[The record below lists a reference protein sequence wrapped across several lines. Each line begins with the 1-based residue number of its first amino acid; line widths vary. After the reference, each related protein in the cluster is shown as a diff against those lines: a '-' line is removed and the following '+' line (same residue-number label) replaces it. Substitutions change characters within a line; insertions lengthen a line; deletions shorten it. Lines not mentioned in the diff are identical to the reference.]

1 MTTRTADSGA
11 LALMALTVTLWG
23 VSWVAMKHLTQY
35 AGPFD
40 VVFGRYLIAFITLLA
55 LMLCTGRTLKLP
67 PFKLT
72 LGVAVFQTM
81 GMQCFCQ
88 LALMSGGAGKVVL
101 LAYTMPF
108 WVIGFAW
115 VLLGD
120 RPSRR
125 HFLGFASAAVGLF
138 CVIAPWKGLGSVTA
152 SLFALAGGMSWGFGV
167 VLSKMLFQ
175 RYSPDVLAM
184 TTWQMLLGA
193 LLTLPLALFIPQP
206 AIRWESGFIYS
217 MIYTGVVASALGWW
231 LWMSVV
237 RRVSAAV
244 VGMSSL
250 GVPVLTV
257 FFAWLLLGEQPGL
270 SEYLGIVFILGG
282 LAVVNFPVRRSAVP
296 RL

>member
-1 MTTRTADSGA
+1 MVV
-11 LALMALTVTLWG
+11 TVTIWG

-35 AGPFD
+35 AGPFH
-40 VVFGRYLIAFITLLA
+40 VVFGRYFIAFFALLA
-55 LMLCTGRTLKLP
+55 LVLATGRTLKLP
-67 PFKLT
+67 PLKLT
-72 LGVAVFQTM
+72 LGVAVFQTA
-81 GMQCFCQ
+81 GMQCLCQ

-108 WVIGFAW
+108 WVIAFAW
-115 VLLGD
+115 LLLGD

-125 HFLGFASAAVGLF
+125 HFMGFASAAVGLF
-138 CVIAPWKGLGSVTA
+138 CVIAPWKGLGSVSA
-152 SLFALAGGMSWGFGV
+152 SLLALAGGMSWGFGV

-175 RYSPDVLAM
+175 RYSPDVLTM

-193 LLTLPLALFIPQP
+193 LLTLPLALLVPQP
-206 AIRWESGFIYS
+206 TIRWEPEFWWS

-257 FFAWLLLGEQPGL
+257 FFAWLLLGEQPGA

-282 LAVVNFPVRRSAVP
+282 LAVVNLPMRR
-296 RL
+296 R

>member
-1 MTTRTADSGA
+1 
-11 LALMALTVTLWG
+11 LV
-23 VSWVAMKHLTQY
+23 
-35 AGPFD
+35 
-40 VVFGRYLIAFITLLA
+40 
-55 LMLCTGRTLKLP
+55 LCTGRSLKLP
-67 PFKLT
+67 PLKLT
-72 LGVAVFQTM
+72 LGVAVFQTV
-81 GMQCFCQ
+81 GMQSLCQ

-120 RPSRR
+120 KPSNR
-125 HFLGFASAAVGLF
+125 HFIGFASAAVGLL
-138 CVIAPWKGLGSVTA
+138 CVIAPWKGLGSLSG
-152 SLFALAGGMSWGFGV
+152 SLLALAGGMCWGFGV

-193 LLTLPLALFIPQP
+193 LLTLPLSLFIPQP
-206 AIRWESGFIYS
+206 SIRWEPAFIYS

-231 LWMSVV
+231 LWMTVV

-257 FFAWLLLGEQPGL
+257 FFAWLLLGEKPGW
-270 SEYLGIVFILGG
+270 SEYLGIIFILGG
-282 LAVVNFPVRRSAVP
+282 LAVVNLPLRRP
-296 RL
+296 